1 MQTSR
6 ESGTV
11 NTITISTSDIQV
23 FKRIRKDVRAIE
35 ELAAD
40 IRLHGLINPITVMDN
55 ADGTYLLVAG
65 LRRLEATWYNNET
78 TIRATVLSPMAA
90 DQLLSMEYAENEQR
104 QGFTVSERLE
114 YAGKIAVVERA
125 KANERQQRYAG
136 GRNMADR
143 DNASA
148 LDTSTRAVV
157 DRRQVRERK
166 TGEIVAAKAGF
177 SSTTQYDRA
186 SVIAQKRPDLL
197 KKVDNG
203 EMSIYA
209 AHQAALATMNPS
221 PDLDDE
227 EPTERDAEER
237 MDSSALSDLATD
249 SATDHPADPLPN
261 DQVARAKHQ
270 RLLKNP
276 LYAGLVTKH
285 QEAVHEANL
294 AKGELRFQVEGYQ
307 KIIRGHEENVSYMQ
321 RMVDRLKSENHVL
334 RKRLG
339 LDENEPVEVNTCSV

>member
-1 MQTSR
+1 MTAVQTSGAV
-6 ESGTV
+6 SAV

-40 IRLHGLINPITVMDN
+40 IRLRGLINPITVMEN

-90 DQLLSMEYAENEQR
+90 DQSLAMEYAENEQR

-114 YAGKIAVVERA
+114 YAGKIAAIERA
-125 KANERQQRYAG
+125 KARARKSIYARE
-136 GRNMADR
+136 GREQDVRDR
-143 DNASA
+143 PRPEKGKSRD
-148 LDTSTRAVV
+148 
-157 DRRQVRERK
+157 
-166 TGEIVAAKAGF
+166 IIAANAGF
-177 SSTTQYDRA
+177 SSGRQYERA
-186 SVIAQKRPDLL
+186 LAISEARPDLL
-197 KKVDNG
+197 EKIDQG
-203 EMSIYA
+203 ETSIHA
-209 AHQAALATMNPS
+209 AYKEVTESTFPS
-221 PDLDDE
+221 PADDTHVLTE
-227 EPTERDAEER
+227 QSSPPEPTAP
-237 MDSSALSDLATD
+237 DLAA
-249 SATDHPADPLPN
+249 SGALDPMSN

-276 LYAGLVTKH
+276 LYASLVTKH
-285 QEAVHEANL
+285 QEAVREANL
-294 AKGELRFQVEGYQ
+294 AKGELRFQLEGYQ

-321 RMVDRLKSENHVL
+321 RMVDRLKSENHAL

-339 LDENEPVEVNTCSV
+339 LTENEPVEVDTCSV